1 MSLCL
6 REVQTKR
13 KDNFL
18 VLEER
23 SKNVTVDELS
33 EKITLRQKQLRDD
46 LMIAKEKMRSRKSE
60 KEKIF
65 KKEDKVYLQ
74 IRNLNL
80 KEEMK
85 KLRHTAKESFW
96 VIRNIRN
103 TAYELEISN
112 FKIHNV
118 FSASLLNK
126 TDSSMLLTKILRM
139 KTREKEYEISE
150 ILRKR
155 KNMRRKEF
163 LISWKD
169 FESENNQWESEQN
182 VKHARRAVAKFRKK
196 VLRERVMLRI
206 KQNNKTVRS

>member
-13 KDNFL
+13 KDNLL
-18 VLEER
+18 VSRKR
-23 SKNVTVDELS
+23 SRNVTVDELS
-33 EKITLRQKQLRDD
+33 EKITLRQKQLRSD
-46 LMIAKEKMRSRKSE
+46 LMIVKEKMRNRKSE

-85 KLRHTAKESFW
+85 KLEHTAKESFR

-103 TAYELEISN
+103 TAYELKISN

-118 FSASLLNK
+118 FSASLLN
-126 TDSSMLLTKILRM
+126 TADLDTFLTKTLKM
-139 KTREKEYEISE
+139 KTKKKEYEISE
-150 ILRKR
+150 ILRER
-155 KNMRRKEF
+155 KNKERKEF
-163 LISWKD
+163 LIS
-169 FESENNQWESEQN
+169 
-182 VKHARRAVAKFRKK
+182 
-196 VLRERVMLRI
+196 
-206 KQNNKTVRS
+206 

>member
-1 MSLCL
+1 MSFCL
-6 REVQTKR
+6 REVQTRR

-18 VLEER
+18 VSGKR

-33 EKITLRQKQLRDD
+33 EKITLRQKQLRSD
-46 LMIAKEKMRSRKSE
+46 LMIVKEKMRNRKSE

-65 KKEDKVYLQ
+65 KKENKVYLQ

-85 KLRHTAKESFW
+85 KLEHTAKESFR

-103 TAYELEISN
+103 TIYELKISN

-118 FSASLLNK
+118 FSAFLLNK
-126 TDSSMLLTKILRM
+126 ADLSTSLTKILRV
-139 KTREKEYEISE
+139 KTKEKEYEISE
-150 ILRKR
+150 ILRER

-169 FESENNQWESEQN
+169 FGPKNNQWESEQN
-182 VKHARRAVAKFRKK
+182 VKHARRAVAKFREK
-196 VLRERVMLRI
+196 VLKRRIMLRI
-206 KQNNKTVRS
+206 KQSNRAVRS

>member
-13 KDNFL
+13 KNNLL
-18 VLEER
+18 VSRER
-23 SKNVTVDELS
+23 SRNVTVDELS
-33 EKITLRQKQLRDD
+33 EKITLKQKQLRSD

-85 KLRHTAKESFW
+85 KLRHTAKESFR

-103 TAYELEISN
+103 TTYELEISK

-126 TDSSMLLTKILRM
+126 ADLSTSLTK
-139 KTREKEYEISE
+139 T
-150 ILRKR
+150 
-155 KNMRRKEF
+155 
-163 LISWKD
+163 
-169 FESENNQWESEQN
+169 
-182 VKHARRAVAKFRKK
+182 
-196 VLRERVMLRI
+196 LRI
-206 KQNNKTVRS
+206 KTR